1 MTEEEIV
8 PIIFKKSDEIEAIL
22 NHSESASIYTS
33 ILKYGL
39 STKNFLYVD
48 FKGEENYEITN
59 YILDYEFSHQLEL
72 ASLDEL
78 EDLDTFEYE
87 VLPEKIK
94 EVNKALSTK
103 GFGLFSY
110 PTEGDFYALFI
121 AKLEDK
127 AKLLQVELL
136 EDEYIPYKERFIQY
150 FS

>member
-22 NHSESASIYTS
+22 NYSESESIYTS

-39 STKNFLYVD
+39 STKKFLYVD

-72 ASLDEL
+72 ASQAEL
-78 EDLDTFEYE
+78 EELDTFEYE

-94 EVNKALSTK
+94 EVNKVLSTK

-127 AKLLQVELL
+127 AKLLQIELL

>member
-8 PIIFKKSDEIEAIL
+8 PIIFKKSDEIEVIL
-22 NHSESASIYTS
+22 NGSQTESIYTS

-39 STKNFLYVD
+39 STKKFLYVD

-87 VLPEKIK
+87 FLPEKIK
-94 EVNKALSTK
+94 EVNKVLSTK
-103 GFGLFSY
+103 GCGLFSY